1 MKETAGRGYIKDII
15 EEYNIL
21 LKSWGHS
28 DDWSLNQF
36 KTLESMIFEVTK
48 IDVNANTLKRF
59 FQQRTGNP
67 QLATKEALCLFLGY
81 KGYKDFRFDMLH
93 YLHQEH
99 VEVNSENLFDELTSK
114 YLSVIRQFNNIDQNK
129 LNQLIK
135 QIKNTK
141 NIYIIGVHYSS
152 LPAKHLVLGLQ
163 DLGINTYF
171 AYDYMQASH
180 LYNTIHEDDLLI
192 YFSIEGN
199 QNNVSRFFDL
209 TNASKN
215 TYMITLNPKP
225 KLLIENTLI
234 LPGYTLSKQSIVD
247 LQSIVVIF
255 VELLLNMFHNTL
267 KED

>member
-1 MKETAGRGYIKDII
+1 MNLMETIHLHKNDFSKTERKVYDYIVQKPTAIETATI
-15 EEYNIL
+15 
-21 LKSWGHS
+21 
-28 DDWSLNQF
+28 
-36 KTLESMIFEVTK
+36 TK
-48 IDVNANTLKRF
+48 IAELCQVSTSGILRF
-59 FQQRTGNP
+59 CQV
-67 QLATKEALCLFLGY
+67 LGY

-225 KLLIENTLI
+225 KLLNEKI
-234 LPGYTLSKQSIVD
+234 LS
-247 LQSIVVIF
+247 F
-255 VELLLNMFHNTL
+255 L
-267 KED
+267 KKEED

>member
-1 MKETAGRGYIKDII
+1 MNLMETIHLHKNDFSKTERKVYDYIVQNPTAIETATI
-15 EEYNIL
+15 
-21 LKSWGHS
+21 
-28 DDWSLNQF
+28 
-36 KTLESMIFEVTK
+36 TK
-48 IDVNANTLKRF
+48 IAELCQVSTSGILRF
-59 FQQRTGNP
+59 CQV
-67 QLATKEALCLFLGY
+67 LGY

-141 NIYIIGVHYSS
+141 NIYVIGVHYSS

-192 YFSIEGN
+192 YYK
-199 QNNVSRFFDL
+199 RL
-209 TNASKN
+209 
-215 TYMITLNPKP
+215 
-225 KLLIENTLI
+225 
-234 LPGYTLSKQSIVD
+234 
-247 LQSIVVIF
+247 
-255 VELLLNMFHNTL
+255 
-267 KED
+267 

>member
-1 MKETAGRGYIKDII
+1 MNLMETIHLHKNDFSKTERKVYDYIVQNPTAIETATI
-15 EEYNIL
+15 
-21 LKSWGHS
+21 
-28 DDWSLNQF
+28 
-36 KTLESMIFEVTK
+36 TK
-48 IDVNANTLKRF
+48 IAELCQVSTSGILRF
-59 FQQRTGNP
+59 CQV
-67 QLATKEALCLFLGY
+67 LGY

-114 YLSVIRQFNNIDQNK
+114 YLSVIRQ

-247 LQSIVVIF
+247 LQSIVIIF

>member
-1 MKETAGRGYIKDII
+1 MNLMETIHLHKNDFSKTERKVYDYIVQNPTAIETATI
-15 EEYNIL
+15 
-21 LKSWGHS
+21 
-28 DDWSLNQF
+28 
-36 KTLESMIFEVTK
+36 TK
-48 IDVNANTLKRF
+48 IAELCQVSTSGILRF
-59 FQQRTGNP
+59 CQV
-67 QLATKEALCLFLGY
+67 LGY

-247 LQSIVVIF
+247 LQSIV
-255 VELLLNMFHNTL
+255 ELLLNMFHNTL

>member
-1 MKETAGRGYIKDII
+1 MNLMETIHLHKNDFSKTERKVYDYIVQNPTAIETATI
-15 EEYNIL
+15 
-21 LKSWGHS
+21 
-28 DDWSLNQF
+28 
-36 KTLESMIFEVTK
+36 TK
-48 IDVNANTLKRF
+48 IAELCQVSTSGILRF
-59 FQQRTGNP
+59 CQV
-67 QLATKEALCLFLGY
+67 LGY

-93 YLHQEH
+93 YLHQAH

-199 QNNVSRFFDL
+199 QNVSRFFDL

>member
-1 MKETAGRGYIKDII
+1 MNLMETIHLHKNDFSKTEHKVYDYIVQNPTAIWTATITII
-15 EEYNIL
+15 AELCQGSTSGIL
-21 LKSWGHS
+21 
-28 DDWSLNQF
+28 
-36 KTLESMIFEVTK
+36 
-48 IDVNANTLKRF
+48 RF
-59 FQQRTGNP
+59 CQV
-67 QLATKEALCLFLGY
+67 LGY

-141 NIYIIGVHYSS
+141 NIYVIGVHYSS

>member
-1 MKETAGRGYIKDII
+1 MNLMETIHLHKNDFSKTEHKVYDYIVQNPTAIETATI
-15 EEYNIL
+15 
-21 LKSWGHS
+21 
-28 DDWSLNQF
+28 
-36 KTLESMIFEVTK
+36 TK
-48 IDVNANTLKRF
+48 IAELCQVSTSGILRF
-59 FQQRTGNP
+59 CQV
-67 QLATKEALCLFLGY
+67 LGY

-99 VEVNSENLFDELTSK
+99 VEVNPENLFDELTSK

-199 QNNVSRFFDL
+199 QNNVSDL

>member
-1 MKETAGRGYIKDII
+1 MIFLKQNVKFTIILFKNPTAIETATI
-15 EEYNIL
+15 
-21 LKSWGHS
+21 
-28 DDWSLNQF
+28 
-36 KTLESMIFEVTK
+36 TK
-48 IDVNANTLKRF
+48 IAELCQVSTSGILRF
-59 FQQRTGNP
+59 CQV
-67 QLATKEALCLFLGY
+67 LGY

-141 NIYIIGVHYSS
+141 NIYVIGVHYSS

-180 LYNTIHEDDLLI
+180 LYNTILENDLLI

-234 LPGYTLSKQSIVD
+234 LPGYTLSKQSIV
-247 LQSIVVIF
+247 IYNR
-255 VELLLNMFHNTL
+255 LL
-267 KED
+267 

>member
-1 MKETAGRGYIKDII
+1 
-15 EEYNIL
+15 
-21 LKSWGHS
+21 
-28 DDWSLNQF
+28 
-36 KTLESMIFEVTK
+36 
-48 IDVNANTLKRF
+48 
-59 FQQRTGNP
+59 
-67 QLATKEALCLFLGY
+67 
-81 KGYKDFRFDMLH
+81 MLH

-99 VEVNSENLFDELTSK
+99 VEVNFENLFDELTSK

>member
-1 MKETAGRGYIKDII
+1 MNLMETIHLHKNDFSKTERKVYDYIVQKPTAIETATI
-15 EEYNIL
+15 
-21 LKSWGHS
+21 
-28 DDWSLNQF
+28 
-36 KTLESMIFEVTK
+36 TK
-48 IDVNANTLKRF
+48 IAELCQVSTSGILRF
-59 FQQRTGNP
+59 CQV
-67 QLATKEALCLFLGY
+67 LGY

-99 VEVNSENLFDELTSK
+99 VEVNFENLFDELTSK

-234 LPGYTLSKQSIVD
+234 LPGYTLQNN
-247 LQSIVVIF
+247 Q
-255 VELLLNMFHNTL
+255 LLIYNRLL
-267 KED
+267 

>member
-1 MKETAGRGYIKDII
+1 MLFRISYICLRNCRESHLHKNDFSKTEHKVYDYIVQNPTAIETATI
-15 EEYNIL
+15 
-21 LKSWGHS
+21 
-28 DDWSLNQF
+28 
-36 KTLESMIFEVTK
+36 TK
-48 IDVNANTLKRF
+48 IAELCQVSTSGILRF
-59 FQQRTGNP
+59 CQV
-67 QLATKEALCLFLGY
+67 LGY

-99 VEVNSENLFDELTSK
+99 VEVNPENLFDELTSK

-163 DLGINTYF
+163 DLSINTYF

>member
-1 MKETAGRGYIKDII
+1 MNLMETIHLHKNDFSKTERKVYDYIVQNPTAIETATI
-15 EEYNIL
+15 
-21 LKSWGHS
+21 
-28 DDWSLNQF
+28 
-36 KTLESMIFEVTK
+36 TK
-48 IDVNANTLKRF
+48 IAELCQVSTSGILRF
-59 FQQRTGNP
+59 CQV
-67 QLATKEALCLFLGY
+67 LGY

-114 YLSVIRQFNNIDQNK
+114 YLSVIRQF
-129 LNQLIK
+129 K

>member
-1 MKETAGRGYIKDII
+1 MNLMETIHLHKNDFSKTERKVYDYIVQNPTAIETATI
-15 EEYNIL
+15 
-21 LKSWGHS
+21 
-28 DDWSLNQF
+28 
-36 KTLESMIFEVTK
+36 TK
-48 IDVNANTLKRF
+48 IAELCQVSTSGILRF
-59 FQQRTGNP
+59 CQV
-67 QLATKEALCLFLGY
+67 LGY

-180 LYNTIHEDDLLI
+180 EDDLLI

>member
-1 MKETAGRGYIKDII
+1 MNLMETIHLHKNDFSKTEHKVYDYIVQNPTAIETATI
-15 EEYNIL
+15 
-21 LKSWGHS
+21 
-28 DDWSLNQF
+28 
-36 KTLESMIFEVTK
+36 TK
-48 IDVNANTLKRF
+48 IAELCQVSTSGILRF
-59 FQQRTGNP
+59 CQV
-67 QLATKEALCLFLGY
+67 LGY

-141 NIYIIGVHYSS
+141 NIYVIGIHYSS

-180 LYNTIHEDDLLI
+180 LYNTILENDLLI

>member
-1 MKETAGRGYIKDII
+1 MNLMETIHLHKNDFSKTERKVYDYIVQNPTAIETATI
-15 EEYNIL
+15 
-21 LKSWGHS
+21 
-28 DDWSLNQF
+28 
-36 KTLESMIFEVTK
+36 TK
-48 IDVNANTLKRF
+48 IAELCQVSTSGILRF
-59 FQQRTGNP
+59 CQV
-67 QLATKEALCLFLGY
+67 LGY

-141 NIYIIGVHYSS
+141 NIYVIGVHYSS

-180 LYNTIHEDDLLI
+180 LYNTILENDLLI

-199 QNNVSRFFDL
+199 QNNVSRFFNL

-215 TYMITLNPKP
+215 TYIITLNPKP

>member
-1 MKETAGRGYIKDII
+1 MNLMETIHLHKNDFSKTERKVYDYIVQNPTAIETATI
-15 EEYNIL
+15 
-21 LKSWGHS
+21 
-28 DDWSLNQF
+28 
-36 KTLESMIFEVTK
+36 TK
-48 IDVNANTLKRF
+48 IAELCQVSTSGILRF
-59 FQQRTGNP
+59 CQV
-67 QLATKEALCLFLGY
+67 LGY

-129 LNQLIK
+129 LNQLISVYSTYFYLIK

-141 NIYIIGVHYSS
+141 NIYNIGVHYSS

>member
-1 MKETAGRGYIKDII
+1 MNLMETIHLHKNDFSKTERKVYDYIVQNPTAIETATI
-15 EEYNIL
+15 
-21 LKSWGHS
+21 
-28 DDWSLNQF
+28 
-36 KTLESMIFEVTK
+36 TK
-48 IDVNANTLKRF
+48 IA
-59 FQQRTGNP
+59 
-67 QLATKEALCLFLGY
+67 ELCQVSTSE
-81 KGYKDFRFDMLH
+81 GYKDFRFDMLH

>member
-1 MKETAGRGYIKDII
+1 MNLMETIHLHKNDFSKTERKVYDYIVQNPTAIETATI
-15 EEYNIL
+15 
-21 LKSWGHS
+21 
-28 DDWSLNQF
+28 
-36 KTLESMIFEVTK
+36 TK
-48 IDVNANTLKRF
+48 IAELCQVSTSGILRF
-59 FQQRTGNP
+59 CQV
-67 QLATKEALCLFLGY
+67 LGY

-129 LNQLIK
+129 LNQ
-135 QIKNTK
+135 
-141 NIYIIGVHYSS
+141 
-152 LPAKHLVLGLQ
+152 AKHLVLGLQ

>member
-1 MKETAGRGYIKDII
+1 MNLMETIHLHKNDFSKTEHKVYDYIVQNPTAIETATI
-15 EEYNIL
+15 
-21 LKSWGHS
+21 
-28 DDWSLNQF
+28 
-36 KTLESMIFEVTK
+36 TK
-48 IDVNANTLKRF
+48 IAELCQVSTSGILRF
-59 FQQRTGNP
+59 CQV
-67 QLATKEALCLFLGY
+67 LGY

-171 AYDYMQASH
+171 AYDY
-180 LYNTIHEDDLLI
+180 I
-192 YFSIEGN
+192 SIEGN

>member
-1 MKETAGRGYIKDII
+1 MNLMDTIHLHKNDFSKTERKVYDYIVQNPTAIETATI
-15 EEYNIL
+15 
-21 LKSWGHS
+21 
-28 DDWSLNQF
+28 
-36 KTLESMIFEVTK
+36 TK
-48 IDVNANTLKRF
+48 IAELCQVSTSGILRF
-59 FQQRTGNP
+59 CQV
-67 QLATKEALCLFLGY
+67 LGY

-163 DLGINTYF
+163 DLGI
-171 AYDYMQASH
+171 YMQASH

>member
-1 MKETAGRGYIKDII
+1 MCIRDRVSTSG
-15 EEYNIL
+15 IL
-21 LKSWGHS
+21 
-28 DDWSLNQF
+28 
-36 KTLESMIFEVTK
+36 
-48 IDVNANTLKRF
+48 RF
-59 FQQRTGNP
+59 CQV
-67 QLATKEALCLFLGY
+67 LGY

-99 VEVNSENLFDELTSK
+99 VEVNPENLFDELTSK
-114 YLSVIRQFNNIDQNK
+114 YLSVIRQFNNIGQNK

-234 LPGYTLSKQSIVD
+234 LPGYTLSCLLYTSI
-247 LQSIVVIF
+247 QYIRYKF
-255 VELLLNMFHNTL
+255 VKFSFNTYRILLNILTS
-267 KED
+267 KK

>member
-1 MKETAGRGYIKDII
+1 
-15 EEYNIL
+15 
-21 LKSWGHS
+21 
-28 DDWSLNQF
+28 
-36 KTLESMIFEVTK
+36 
-48 IDVNANTLKRF
+48 
-59 FQQRTGNP
+59 
-67 QLATKEALCLFLGY
+67 
-81 KGYKDFRFDMLH
+81 
-93 YLHQEH
+93 
-99 VEVNSENLFDELTSK
+99 
-114 YLSVIRQFNNIDQNK
+114 
-129 LNQLIK
+129 
-135 QIKNTK
+135 
-141 NIYIIGVHYSS
+141 
-152 LPAKHLVLGLQ
+152 
-163 DLGINTYF
+163 
-171 AYDYMQASH
+171 MQASH
-180 LYNTIHEDDLLI
+180 LYNTIREDDLLI

>member
-1 MKETAGRGYIKDII
+1 MNLMETIHLHKNDFSKTERKVYDYIVRNPTAIETATI
-15 EEYNIL
+15 
-21 LKSWGHS
+21 
-28 DDWSLNQF
+28 
-36 KTLESMIFEVTK
+36 TK
-48 IDVNANTLKRF
+48 IAELCQVSTSGILRF
-59 FQQRTGNP
+59 CQV
-67 QLATKEALCLFLGY
+67 LGY

-199 QNNVSRFFDL
+199 QNNVSRFFNL

-215 TYMITLNPKP
+215 TYIITLNPKP

-234 LPGYTLSKQSIVD
+234 LPLYTLSKQSIFY
-247 LQSIVVIF
+247 LQSIVLIF

>member
-1 MKETAGRGYIKDII
+1 MCLCTFHFYYIYCYLKDTF
-15 EEYNIL
+15 N
-21 LKSWGHS
+21 
-28 DDWSLNQF
+28 D
-36 KTLESMIFEVTK
+36 T
-48 IDVNANTLKRF
+48 
-59 FQQRTGNP
+59 
-67 QLATKEALCLFLGY
+67 
-81 KGYKDFRFDMLH
+81 FR
-93 YLHQEH
+93 
-99 VEVNSENLFDELTSK
+99 NL
-114 YLSVIRQFNNIDQNK
+114 
-129 LNQLIK
+129 
-135 QIKNTK
+135 QIKNAK
-141 NIYIIGVHYSS
+141 NLYIIGVHYSS

-209 TNASKN
+209 TNTSKN